1 MIAIADTDSPA
12 APPTLAATLAE
23 GLPRAYAV
31 LFFSANARLGWCLLA
46 ISLLDPAMGL
56 AGLLGVCAAATL
68 AWVLGFDTAGIR
80 NGYLLFNPL
89 LVCLT
94 VGWLHGCYQF
104 QPHIYALLWLA
115 AVAGG
120 LFLSVAMQQ
129 WAAVHLGMSSHS
141 LPAVMV
147 AYVLYFMG
155 YALFGPPVMPSV
167 QSNAWLDL
175 NFLPP
180 FVQALFQAFGA
191 MLFQTRAL
199 PGLLVFVALAVS
211 SPLTC
216 LLAAAAFS
224 VGAGTMSA
232 LGYAMNPEGVTWCG
246 FNFLLCGIALGS
258 GYFIVS
264 RASLVLALSGAF
276 LCALVALALSTA
288 LRYFGL
294 PASALP
300 YNLVVL
306 VMVYALR
313 QRRST
318 RGLVP
323 SPAPGML
330 PESAAR
336 RVLLNAHRFPHL
348 NVPAL
353 YLPFDGERTVTQSF
367 DGALTHRGAWRHA
380 LDFEIEI
387 NGQRHSG
394 AGDSLDDFPVFGTPV
409 LSPCGGVVAAITT
422 HVRDNAP
429 GQNNPDENWGNQVL
443 IYADS
448 GFYVR
453 LAHLKQ
459 SSVTVNVGQR
469 VERGALLGQ
478 CGSSGRSPVPHLHMQ
493 IQDTAITSAATR
505 AFCLKHYLEV
515 GEGGGVPV
523 YQTSGVPGN
532 GTVIK
537 NVVPDAALSGI
548 LASWLPGEYR
558 YRVTGEKGATWEETI
573 RLDFD
578 EVGRYRLKSLR
589 NHARLTAFLS
599 ENVFY
604 ATDFEGADESLLA
617 YLAVG
622 IARVPCV
629 KGNVSWKDMISI
641 VPFHRASWRW
651 LHGLL
656 DPFIGTTLK
665 NGDYRLESDSAAC
678 VVRSVFDSAEK
689 HVPRE
694 VAIWLAP
701 RRIMEKIEIR
711 LANDRVIHAELVEF
725 GVSPL
730 AVQFRVR
737 QFP

>member
-1 MIAIADTDSPA
+1 MIAITDSDAPA
-12 APPTLAATLAE
+12 APPTLGVALAA

-56 AGLLGVCAAATL
+56 AGVLGVCAAASL
-68 AWVLGFDTAGIR
+68 SWMLGFDTAGIR

-89 LVCLT
+89 LASLT

-120 LFLSVAMQQ
+120 LFLSVAMQH

-141 LPAVMV
+141 LPAVLV

-155 YALFGPPVMPSV
+155 SALFGPQVMPLV
-167 QSNAWLDL
+167 QNNAWVDM

-180 FVQALFQAFGA
+180 FARALFQAFGA
-191 MLFQTRAL
+191 MLFQTGAL
-199 PGLLVFVALAVS
+199 PGLLVFVALAMS

-216 LLAAAAFS
+216 LMAAAAFS
-224 VGAGTMSA
+224 VGAGTMSV
-232 LGYAMNPEGVTWCG
+232 LGYSLNPEGVTWCG

-264 RASLVLALSGAF
+264 RASLMLAVCGAF
-276 LCALVALALSTA
+276 FCALVAIALSTA

-313 QRRST
+313 QRRSA

-348 NVPAL
+348 NTPAMH
-353 YLPFDGERTVTQSF
+353 LPFAGERTVTQSF
-367 DGALTHRGAWRHA
+367 GGTLTHRGAWRHA
-380 LDFEIEI
+380 IDFEIESE
-387 NGQRHSG
+387 GHKHTG
-394 AGDSLDDFPVFGTPV
+394 AGDSLEDFPVFGTPV
-409 LSPCGGVVAAITT
+409 LSPCGGVVAAITS
-422 HVRDNAP
+422 HVHDNAP
-429 GQNNPDENWGNQVL
+429 GQNNPDENWGNQVI
-443 IYADS
+443 IYAEG

-459 SSVTVNVGQR
+459 ASVVVHVGQR
-469 VERGALLGQ
+469 VERGVLLGQ
-478 CGSSGRSPVPHLHMQ
+478 CGNSGRSPVPHLHLQ
-493 IQDTAITSAATR
+493 IQDSAVSSAATR
-505 AFCLKHYLEV
+505 DFCLKHYIEMQA
-515 GEGGGVPV
+515 GGGRSI
-523 YQTSGVPGN
+523 YQTSGIPGA
-532 GTVIK
+532 GAVIH
-537 NVVPDAALSGI
+537 NVEPDAARGTL
-548 LASWLPGEYR
+548 LAGWLPGEYR
-558 YRVTGEKGATWEETI
+558 YRVTGEKGSVWEETV

-578 EVGRYRLKSLR
+578 EGGRYRLKSLR
-589 NHARLTAFLS
+589 NHARLTAFIS

-604 ATDFEGADESLLA
+604 ATDFEGTDESLLGF
-617 YLAVG
+617 LAVG
-622 IARVPCV
+622 IARVPCF
-629 KGNVSWKDMISI
+629 KGNVCWRDVIST
-641 VPFHRASWRW
+641 VPFHRAAWRW
-651 LHGLL
+651 LHGLV
-656 DPFIGTTLK
+656 DPFIGTTLM
-665 NGDYRLESDSAAC
+665 NGDYRLESDGDAM
-678 VVRSVFDSAEK
+678 VVRSVFDDAEN
-689 HVPRE
+689 HMPRE
-694 VAIWLAP
+694 VAVWLAP
-701 RRIMEKIEIR
+701 RSMIDKLEVR
-711 LANDRVIHAELVEF
+711 LANDRVIRVELVEF
-725 GVSPL
+725 SAL
-730 AVQFRVR
+730 R
-737 QFP
+737 